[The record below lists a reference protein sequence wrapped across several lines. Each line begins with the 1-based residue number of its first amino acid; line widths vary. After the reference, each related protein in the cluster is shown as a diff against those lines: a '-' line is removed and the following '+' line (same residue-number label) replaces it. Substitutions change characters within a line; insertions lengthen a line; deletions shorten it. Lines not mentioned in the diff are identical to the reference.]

1 MTGCRASLLAM
12 LALKGVLSRM
22 IISTLCAAARG
33 KHCMVGW
40 CTQDLGVVER
50 MQLL

>member
-33 KHCMVGW
+33 EHCLVGW
-40 CTQDLGVVER
+40 CAHYLGGEENP
-50 MQLL
+50 